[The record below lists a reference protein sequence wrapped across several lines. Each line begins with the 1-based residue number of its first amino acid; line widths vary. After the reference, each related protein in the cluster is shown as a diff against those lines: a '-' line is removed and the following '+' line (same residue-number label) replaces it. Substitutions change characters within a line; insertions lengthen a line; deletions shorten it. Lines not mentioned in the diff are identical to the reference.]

1 MDDRDRAGAT
11 IRNERMVEDRHTR
24 RTRLRRLWGALGG
37 PKSLPF
43 WGVHVAAVAG
53 VALTGW
59 SWTGLLLALALYFG
73 RMFFVTAGF
82 HRYFAHRSF
91 TAGRAVQLA
100 LAVGGTLSLQ
110 KGVLWWAGT
119 HRLHHRYSDSPDDVH
134 SPVQRGFWWSHL
146 GWILSSDH
154 VETPWEMIPDFARFP
169 ELRWLNRHYLI
180 PPIALAAVL
189 FLAGGWWALLWGFF
203 VSTTLL
209 WHGSFIVNSL
219 SHVVG
224 RRRYPTKDASR
235 NNLAIALVTM
245 GEGWHNNHHRYAAA
259 ARQGFFWWEVDAT
272 YYVLWLMA
280 RLGLIRDLRPPPRHV
295 LDEGRGEHSVVS
307 GQRDQA
313 AAA

>member
-1 MDDRDRAGAT
+1 
-11 IRNERMVEDRHTR
+11 MVEDRHTR

-59 SWTGLLLALALYFG
+59 SWTGLLLALALYVG

-180 PPIALAAVL
+180 PPTI
-189 FLAGGWWALLWGFF
+189 
-203 VSTTLL
+203 
-209 WHGSFIVNSL
+209 
-219 SHVVG
+219 
-224 RRRYPTKDASR
+224 RRRETA
-235 NNLAIALVTM
+235 
-245 GEGWHNNHHRYAAA
+245 
-259 ARQGFFWWEVDAT
+259 
-272 YYVLWLMA
+272 
-280 RLGLIRDLRPPPRHV
+280 PRREIGRAHV
-295 LDEGRGEHSVVS
+295 
-307 GQRDQA
+307 
-313 AAA
+313 

>member
-1 MDDRDRAGAT
+1 
-11 IRNERMVEDRHTR
+11 MVENGRIGPLA
-24 RTRLRRLWGALGG
+24 RLRTLWRALGG
-37 PKSLPF
+37 VKSLPF

-53 VALTGW
+53 VALSGW
-59 SWTGLLLALALYFG
+59 SWTGLGLALALYFG
-73 RMFFVTAGF
+73 RMFFLTGGF

-91 TAGRAVQLA
+91 SAGRAVQLA

-110 KGVLWWAGT
+110 KGVLWWAAN
-119 HRLHHRYSDSPDDVH
+119 HRLHHRYSDGPRDVH

-154 VETPWEMIPDFARFP
+154 AETQWAMIPDLARYP

-209 WHGSFIVNSL
+209 WHGTFIVNSL
-219 SHVVG
+219 SHLVG
-224 RRRYPTKDASR
+224 RRRYATKDASR

-280 RLGLIRDLRPPPRHV
+280 RLGLIRDLRPPPHHV
-295 LDEGRGEHSVVS
+295 LDEGRVNEGRVNEGRPADVRAPSAVAS
-307 GQRDQA
+307 NA
-313 AAA
+313 A